1 MDRDAGGDGN
11 DLGGLPSVKDADSA
25 AVTLGGLTMARTSEP
40 NAGLQAIGRRILELI
55 EDEIARLEGLLAELQ
70 TEAQKWMRALTGSGP
85 QRGARTRERQV
96 GRPGR
101 PSGAKRRPAGKRARP
116 RTGRVAKVTTA
127 GRRLSPAV
135 DWDAV
140 LGKLPEKF
148 AMDDIAK
155 VTPELEQAPQARVI
169 ALARWARAKKIKKTG
184 KGKYRRLA
192 A

>member
-1 MDRDAGGDGN
+1 
-11 DLGGLPSVKDADSA
+11 
-25 AVTLGGLTMARTSEP
+25 MAT
-40 NAGLQAIGRRILELI
+40 
-55 EDEIARLEGLLAELQ
+55 
-70 TEAQKWMRALTGSGP
+70 
-85 QRGARTRERQV
+85 
-96 GRPGR
+96 
-101 PSGAKRRPAGKRARP
+101 
-116 RTGRVAKVTTA
+116 VATA

-140 LGKLPEKF
+140 LGKLPGQF

-155 VTPELEQAPQARVI
+155 ATPELEKVPQARVI